1 MPGRRTVRRAF
12 HPDRSPASWN
22 HHRPFRRP
30 DRQMGRRTTRPAG
43 GGSLE
48 ASFGAGKDQIG
59 NEPLVGTGGVPPGTG
74 PEPPFDRTPVLAH
87 DSRVNPQRGP
97 TVERPERPLPSPAPD
112 PRRSG
117 QAPAETSATTCRAG
131 RPTRDRAREK
141 GNRTTTVLSRT
152 TTASLAGR
160 SSSMRRQRRRVMN
173 SNRPYCRTNGCAS
186 FLEVDPITGTASCP
200 ICGFILRPH

>member
-1 MPGRRTVRRAF
+1 MARPPSRLSVGPGFVRRLALTASQTAARALTVRWLARPPSHCRRAPGHGTWCHLTERLF
-12 HPDRSPASWN
+12 GLRI
-22 HHRPFRRP
+22 PFV
-30 DRQMGRRTTRPAG
+30 
-43 GGSLE
+43 S
-48 ASFGAGKDQIG
+48 
-59 NEPLVGTGGVPPGTG
+59 
-74 PEPPFDRTPVLAH
+74 
-87 DSRVNPQRGP
+87 PQRGH

-117 QAPAETSATTCRAG
+117 PYTGRDERNKCRAG

-160 SSSMRRQRRRVMN
+160 SSSMRRQRRRVMHT
-173 SNRPYCRTNGCAS
+173 NRPYCRTNGCAS

-200 ICGFILRPH
+200 ICGYMLRPH